1 MKDMGKILLS
11 HPGGNTFV
19 RGLLHGLNSNNL
31 LHSFHTSVACFEG
44 DFLDRLASFPPFK
57 DFRRRMFPCEVRD
70 KTITYPYKELGR
82 MFAQKFHIK
91 KWLEHEQGKFCS
103 DQVARYIDKRIANYL
118 HKHLDV
124 SGVYAYEDV
133 AFSVFLEAKNSGII
147 CLYDL
152 PTGYWRAARELL
164 NEKIDRYPAWRNTFT
179 GFKDSEQKLSQ
190 KDKELELADVV
201 YVAIR
206 FTADT
211 LKKYPGK
218 LPPVKIIPYGFPLV
232 LQEAKIRKPKGK
244 IKLLFVG
251 KLSQQKGIADIF
263 EAVRGM
269 EKHVELTIIGS
280 KMDCDILKKEISR
293 HNYLGTLPHNEVLT
307 IMRKHDVLLF
317 PSLFDGFGMVMTEAM
332 SQGTPVIAS
341 DHSAGPDLIVHGE
354 NGWLMKAGSVLALR
368 QQIESILEYP
378 ESLEAVGRAAMQ
390 TAKKR
395 PWSRYGQEISE
406 SIQQFLHNV

>member
-1 MKDMGKILLS
+1 
-11 HPGGNTFV
+11 
-19 RGLLHGLNSNNL
+19 
-31 LHSFHTSVACFEG
+31 
-44 DFLDRLASFPPFK
+44 
-57 DFRRRMFPCEVRD
+57 
-70 KTITYPYKELGR
+70 

-91 KWLEHEQGKFCS
+91 SWLTHEKGRFS
-103 DQVARYIDKRIANYL
+103 ADARNLYFDKKISSYL
-118 HKHLDV
+118 CKHPDV
-124 SGVYAYEDV
+124 DAVYAYEDI
-133 AFSVFLEAKNSGII
+133 AIESFKTAKLMSKV

-164 NEKIDRYPAWRNTFT
+164 NKEVDRYPAWRSTFT
-179 GFKDSEQKLSQ
+179 GFMDSEEKLTR
-190 KDKELELADVV
+190 KDKELELADMI
-201 YVAIR
+201 YVASH
-206 FTADT
+206 FTANT
-211 LKKYPGK
+211 LKKYQGK
-218 LPPVKIIPYGFPLV
+218 LLPVKIIPYGFPPV
-232 LQEAKIRKPKGK
+232 IQNPKSYKQKGK

-263 EAVRGM
+263 EAVKGI
-269 EKHVELTIIGS
+269 EKYVDLTIIGS

-368 QQIESILEYP
+368 QQIESILEHP
-378 ESLEAVGRAAMQ
+378 ESIEAAGQAAMQ
-390 TAKKR
+390 TAQKR
-395 PWSRYGQEISE
+395 PWSKYGQEMSE
-406 SIQQFLHNV
+406 SIQQFLNNV